1 MHSAS
6 PPPSSNAPPAPG
18 RLPGLT
24 PTPDQ
29 RRQAAMHFERGG
41 NLIAQGD
48 YRHGIRRLIDCC
60 RLDPANL
67 LYRQALRRADKARFN
82 NCHPGGWLPWLLS
95 WPLRA
100 RLRTAHLAGRYL
112 EVLHLAERILVGNPW
127 DVATQVELA
136 ETAEVLGLT
145 DVAVWSLE
153 QARHADPERPDL
165 NRRLA
170 RLYERRGQFT
180 QALALWELV
189 RKSAPADEEACGRLQ
204 AASAAAASS
213 AGTSVDEQAAAL
225 RARLHDD
232 PLQPEPY
239 RDLARLYRQADR
251 FEQAEAVLLEGL
263 AATGNAFLLTVELA
277 DLHIEP
283 YRRDL
288 ALTERKMT
296 ATPGD
301 DELRRIHA
309 GLRREINTR
318 ELELHR
324 LLADRYPGQ
333 LGHRY
338 EVGLRLLRAGQLDE
352 AVNELK
358 PVRTDVRLRGPALLA
373 LGHGY
378 RSRANLRL
386 ALQHFDDAVA
396 CLPADDHERRKE
408 ALYEAAGCHAALS
421 EWAPALA
428 RAAECLAF
436 DPAYRDLPARVA
448 DWQLHALQAQA
459 S

>member
-1 MHSAS
+1 
-6 PPPSSNAPPAPG
+6 
-18 RLPGLT
+18 
-24 PTPDQ
+24 
-29 RRQAAMHFERGG
+29 MHFERGG

-100 RLRTAHLAGRYL
+100 RLRTARLAGRYL

-127 DVATQVELA
+127 DVPTQVELA
-136 ETAEVLGLT
+136 EAAEALGLT

-153 QARHADPERPDL
+153 QARHADRTARPEPPARPPL
-165 NRRLA
+165 RAARPVPRTLA
-170 RLYERRGQFT
+170 CGAGPQDRSGRRGS
-180 QALALWELV
+180 V
-189 RKSAPADEEACGRLQ
+189 RSATGRPARRGF
-204 AASAAAASS
+204 S
-213 AGTSVDEQAAAL
+213 AGTSVDEQATAL

-296 ATPGD
+296 ATPSD

-428 RAAECLAF
+428 RAAECLAV

>member
-1 MHSAS
+1 MTSAS
-6 PPPSSNAPPAPG
+6 FPSAPSPLRPPS
-18 RLPGLT
+18 LT
-24 PTPDQ
+24 PTPEQ
-29 RRQAAMHFERGG
+29 RRAAAMHFERAG
-41 NLIAQGD
+41 NLVAQGD
-48 YRHGIRRLIDCC
+48 YRHGLRLLIACC
-60 RLDPANL
+60 RIDPANL
-67 LYRQALRRADKARFN
+67 LYRQALRRAEKARFN
-82 NCHPGGWLPWLLS
+82 NHPCGGWLAWLLA
-95 WPLRA
+95 WPLRV
-100 RLRTAHLAGRYL
+100 RLRAARRAGRYL

-127 DVATQVELA
+127 DVPAQVELA
-136 ETAEVLGLT
+136 EAAEVLGLT

-153 QARHADPERPDL
+153 QARHVDPETPEL

-189 RKSAPADEEACGRLQ
+189 RKAAPADEEACHRLQ
-204 AASAAAASS
+204 AVSAGAAAPT
-213 AGTSVDEQAAAL
+213 GPTLDEQAVTL

-232 PLQPEPY
+232 PLQPELY

-251 FEQAEAVLLEGL
+251 FEQAESVLLEGL

-288 ALTERKMT
+288 ALTEQKM
-296 ATPGD
+296 ADTPTD

-324 LLADRYPGQ
+324 LLADRYPGR
-333 LGHRY
+333 LEHRY

-358 PVRTDVRLRGPALLA
+358 PVRTDLRLRGPALLA

-378 RSRANLRL
+378 RSRNNLRL
-386 ALQHFDDAVA
+386 ALQHFDDALT
-396 CLPADDHERRKE
+396 CLPAEAHDPRKE
-408 ALYEAAGCHAALS
+408 ALYEAAACHAGLG
-421 EWAPALA
+421 EWAPALL
-428 RAAECLAF
+428 RAAECLTL
-436 DPAYRDLPARVA
+436 DPTFRDLPARVA
-448 DWQLHALQAQA
+448 DWQLRALQAQA